1 MMLTKILY
9 LILPLLLAGLCNMIF
24 VKLPLLQP
32 LKTPLDGG
40 HHWRDGRRVFGDNKT
55 VKGFIGMI
63 VFTALWFGLF
73 HWLALS
79 FEAAHA
85 WSLIPYRQ
93 FSAIAAVGY
102 GALWGL
108 GYVLA
113 ELPNSFIKRR
123 LDIAPGKNSAGTARH
138 VFIFFDQA
146 DSVIGCLLAMLV
158 FYAPPWP
165 VLAAIGAVAVAVH
178 FAMNMLLYALGLKQ
192 QYL

>member
-1 MMLTKILY
+1 MFTKILY
-9 LILPLLLAGLCNMIF
+9 LILPILLGGLCNMIF
-24 VKLPLLQP
+24 VKSPLLARW
-32 LKTPLDGG
+32 KVPLDGG
-40 HHWRDGRRVFGDNKT
+40 RNWRDGKRWLGDNQT
-55 VKGFIGMI
+55 VQGFIGMI
-63 VFTALWFGLF
+63 VFTALWFAVF
-73 HWLALS
+73 HHLAQGS
-79 FEAAHA
+79 ESAYA
-85 WSLIPYRQ
+85 WSLIPYRD
-93 FSAIAAVGY
+93 FSRAAALCY

-123 LDIAPGKNSAGTARH
+123 LDIAPGKNSNGAARH

-165 VLAAIGAVAVAVH
+165 MLLAIGAVAVGVH
-178 FAMNMLLYALGLKQ
+178 FAMNFLLYALGLKQ

>member
-1 MMLTKILY
+1 MLSKILY
-9 LILPLLLAGLCNMIF
+9 LILPILLAGLCNMIF
-24 VKLPLLQP
+24 VKSPLLHR
-32 LKTPLDGG
+32 LKVPLDGKR
-40 HHWRDGRRVFGDNKT
+40 HWRDGKRVFGENKT

-63 VFTALWFGLF
+63 VFTSLWFGLF
-73 HWLALS
+73 HWLANS
-79 FEAAHA
+79 FEGANA

-93 FSAIAAVGY
+93 FSAIAALGY

-123 LDIAPGKNSAGTARH
+123 LDIAPGKNSQGAARP

-165 VLAAIGAVAVAVH
+165 MLAAIGAVAVAVH
-178 FAMNMLLYALGLKQ
+178 FAMNILLYALGLKQ